1 MNREPFKPE
10 SQVKRLW
17 HLINFII
24 MAFMVLIAVL
34 IMLVARTFWAPA
46 IVLTGIIVLDA
57 FYIWYISAYYKSL
70 EYCIEPDGVKAN
82 RRVFWRKKTTVPYR
96 KITNVDIT
104 QGPLERLYGLSTI
117 HVQTAG
123 ASGPEGSKAELVFY
137 GIRDCDSLKDR
148 IMSNIEEPQ
157 TGHASMPPSP
167 KPEGDVLQ
175 AILGELTKIR
185 IKLDSKD

>member
-10 SQVKRLW
+10 PQVKRLW

-46 IVLTGIIVLDA
+46 IVLTGIIILDA
-57 FYIWYISAYYKSL
+57 FYIWYIGAYYKSL
-70 EYCIEPDGVKAN
+70 DYRIEPDGVKAN
-82 RRVFWRKKTTVPYR
+82 RGVFWRKKTTVPYR

-123 ASGPEGSKAELVFY
+123 ASGLKAPRQNWSFTGFGIVIALRTGS
-137 GIRDCDSLKDR
+137 
-148 IMSNIEEPQ
+148 
-157 TGHASMPPSP
+157 
-167 KPEGDVLQ
+167 
-175 AILGELTKIR
+175 
-185 IKLDSKD
+185 